1 MSSLIENGNVRTGIF
16 RDPITL
22 IRPKEFV
29 LRKPLGSVRGALA
42 RKFAYKQFH
51 YMGGISDSLIF
62 GAAIVD
68 LRYLSTV
75 FYYVYDLKTGRELRN
90 TWRKPFSGSV
100 RFSENPESGSVVFG
114 SGKNTARVHVEN
126 GNRMLEVISNGKSII
141 AAAFPDAEAKI
152 EPLRICTRAG
162 YTGWVYVRK
171 TGGVPLSGVVD
182 CDLGRFDLKGCL
194 GHTDY
199 SVGYMRPET
208 WWNWAFASGKINGK
222 TFAMN
227 VSCGVNETSYTEN
240 CYWLDGKLH
249 SLPLARFDFD
259 QKNPMGPWKVS
270 SSMNNDFSLD
280 FAARGQHK
288 EHVNAGKIAS
298 RFSQMYGSFE
308 GQIVLNGK
316 KISVKNLLGFTED
329 HYAKW

>member
-1 MSSLIENGNVRTGIF
+1 MSRLIENGNVRTGIF
-16 RDPITL
+16 SEPITL
-22 IRPKEFV
+22 IRPSDFV
-29 LRKPLGSVRGALA
+29 LRKPLGKIRGAIA
-42 RKFAYKQFH
+42 RKFAYKQFQ

-75 FYYVYDLKTGRELRN
+75 FYYVYDLTTGRELRN
-90 TWRKPFSGSV
+90 TWRKPLSGGV
-100 RFSENPESGSVVFG
+100 AFPENPESGVVQYG
-114 SGKNTARVHVEN
+114 SGKNFARVNIEN
-126 GNRMLEVISNGKSII
+126 GKRILEVHAGGKSLIS
-141 AAAFPDAEAKI
+141 AVFPDAEPDVQ
-152 EPLRICTRAG
+152 PLRICTRAG

-182 CDLGRFDLKGCL
+182 CSLGLFDLKDCL

-208 WWNWAFASGKINGK
+208 WWNWAFASGKIDGA

-227 VSCGVNETSYTEN
+227 ASCGVNETSYTEN
-240 CYWLDGKLH
+240 CYWLNGKLH
-249 SLPLARFDFD
+249 SLGLARFDFD
-259 QKNPMGPWKVS
+259 SANPMGPWKIS
-270 SSMNNDFSLD
+270 SSMNQDFVLNFTS
-280 FAARGQHK
+280 RGVHK

-298 RFSQMYGSFE
+298 RFSQMYGSFD
-308 GQIVLNGK
+308 GAILLQGK
-316 KISVKNLLGFTED
+316 KVSVKNLQGFTED